1 MTHKTQDLTTVG
13 RPRLGNG
20 RRPSTR
26 SPLIVSD
33 QSRHNAQ
40 HADGTRTT
48 TDPHSSSDPRFA
60 YLTRSFD

>member
-1 MTHKTQDLTTVG
+1 MTHKTLDLTTVR
-13 RPRLGNG
+13 RPRVGKG
-20 RRPSTR
+20 RRPSVR

-40 HADGTRTT
+40 QAAGTGTT
-48 TDPHSSSDPRFA
+48 TEPHNSSDPRFA